1 MRIRELEVISELVNY
16 KSYFDA
22 SFSLLC
28 TPSIISK
35 YVTNVEEEL
44 GVRLFVRSSKTSDLM
59 LTPEGKVLINSI
71 QKITKEYNYMTELA
85 RQLKFTHENVM
96 RIGVQPRY
104 GNIYE
109 QQIIASFMYDN
120 PDVKID
126 IVKMGPRNLMN
137 LLQSGQL
144 DAFFATLHEDVVPEE
159 YFGDQIAN
167 SDVEIEYLLS
177 ERENYLGI
185 SEEYL
190 PGLTEAPFREFRD
203 FTFVF
208 PFPDTS
214 DLQDMKAVSSFETA
228 AKENGF
234 KLKKMHFT
242 GNDNTIFQLDRMM
255 PLAERT
261 KNVPAQY
268 DGKKY
273 VRTSHWKGCSNQY
286 FIYRK
291 GSKKKTMNDLKKCV
305 NQFIRQHGSGTGAV

>member
-59 LTPEGKVLINSI
+59 LTSEGKALINSI
-71 QKITKEYNYMTELA
+71 QKITKEYKYMTELA
-85 RQLKFTHENVM
+85 HQLKYTHENVM
-96 RIGVQPRY
+96 RIGLQPRY
-104 GNIYE
+104 GNIHE
-109 QQIIASFMYDN
+109 QQIIASFMYGN
-120 PDVKID
+120 PDVKVE

-144 DAFFATLHEDVVPEE
+144 DAYFATLHEDIVPEE
-159 YFGDQIAN
+159 YFRDEIGN
-167 SDVEIEYLLS
+167 SDIEIVYLLS

-190 PGLTEAPFREFRD
+190 PGKTEAPFREFKD

-208 PFPDTS
+208 PFPDTP
-214 DLQDMKAVSSFETA
+214 DNQDVKAVSTFETL

-234 KLKKMHFT
+234 KLKKMHFS
-242 GNDNTIFQLDRMM
+242 GNDNTIFQLAKML
-255 PLAERT
+255 PLAVST
-261 KNVPAQY
+261 LNIPAQY
-268 DGKKY
+268 DGIKFVK
-273 VRTSHWKGCSNQY
+273 TTDWKGCSNQY

-291 GSKKKTMNDLKKCV
+291 SNKKKTMSDLKKCV
-305 NQFIRQHGSGTGAV
+305 NQFLIQLGRGDK

>member
-28 TPSIISK
+28 SPSIISK

-44 GVRLFVRSSKTSDLM
+44 GVRIFVRSSKTSDLM

-71 QKITKEYNYMTELA
+71 QKISKEYKYMTELA
-85 RQLKFTHENVM
+85 RQLKYTHENVI
-96 RIGVQPRY
+96 RIGSQPRY

-109 QQIIASFMYDN
+109 QRIIASFMYGN
-120 PDVKID
+120 PDVKVET
-126 IVKMGPRNLMN
+126 VKMGPRNLMN

-144 DAFFATLHEDVVPEE
+144 DAFFATIHEDIVPEE
-159 YFGDQIAN
+159 YFRDQISN
-167 SDVEIEYLLS
+167 SDVEIMYLFS

-185 SEEYL
+185 SDKYL
-190 PGLTEAPFREFRD
+190 PGKTEAPFREFKD

-214 DLQDMKAVSSFETA
+214 DLQDVKACSTFEA
-228 AKENGF
+228 LAKENGF
-234 KLKKMHFT
+234 KLKKMHFAGT
-242 GNDNTIFQLDRMM
+242 DSTIFQLAKMM
-255 PLAERT
+255 PLAVST
-261 KNVPAQY
+261 TNIPAQY
-268 DGKKY
+268 DGIKFVK
-273 VRTSHWKGCSNQY
+273 TTDWKGCSNQF

-291 GSKKKTMNDLKKCV
+291 GNNKKMMNNLRKCV
-305 NQFIRQHGSGTGAV
+305 NQFLAQLEYN

>member
-242 GNDNTIFQLDRMM
+242 GNDNTIFQLARMM
-255 PLAERT
+255 PLAVST
-261 KNVPAQY
+261 TNVPAQY
-268 DGKKY
+268 DGIKF
-273 VRTSHWKGCSNQY
+273 VRTSDWKGCSNQY